1 MVLRKGKGQKGW
13 KGLVEPVYEM
23 AAHFILSVIAILAI
37 AVTDLLLSRLG
48 LGVRTVPFVSITLSD
63 WMFDLD
69 VVSATLVN
77 VVGMI
82 RAVIVLWTSQA

>member
-13 KGLVEPVYEM
+13 KGLAEPVYEM